1 MTTNPAV
8 DRVTFLWKNPGGTT
22 TYTDPDVAVFQN
34 GTMWDGSLIYYAVS
48 TYTPDLMGNWGV
60 QALFQDEI
68 GRTIQDI

>member
-1 MTTNPAV
+1 
-8 DRVTFLWKNPGGTT
+8 
-22 TYTDPDVAVFQN
+22 
-34 GTMWDGSLIYYAVS
+34 MWDGSLIYYAVS